1 MLPVFNCC
9 WQFQP
14 RLFAKPSS
22 PIQQA
27 PYLTLQRQAPKG
39 KQAAQ
44 GHRGLAMP
52 ACSAGNISVY
62 ANSNILNISVNAEY
76 RKKTKNPE
84 IIMSTTLPGS
94 WLMEELPLP
103 PTAQESQGRAPA
115 SPKQLDLPLL
125 SSNLSP
131 GIRCTS
137 CTPFSHYITFLQFPV
152 DRNKTSLGIF
162 SYCLLREK
170 THQLFLEPE
179 RRTNLDD

>member
-44 GHRGLAMP
+44 GQRGLAMP

-125 SSNLSP
+125 SSNPFPRDKVHKLCPFFSLYHIPAVPCRQKQDFTRNFLLLSP
-131 GIRCTS
+131 PRKNS
-137 CTPFSHYITFLQFPV
+137 PTFFRARKE
-152 DRNKTSLGIF
+152 DK
-162 SYCLLREK
+162 LR
-170 THQLFLEPE
+170 
-179 RRTNLDD
+179 